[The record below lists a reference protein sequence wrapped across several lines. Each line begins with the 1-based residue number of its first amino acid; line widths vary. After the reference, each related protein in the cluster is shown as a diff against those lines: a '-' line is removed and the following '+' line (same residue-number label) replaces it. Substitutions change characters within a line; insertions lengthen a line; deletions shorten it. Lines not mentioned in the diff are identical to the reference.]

1 MSEIRD
7 SQESFEAAG
16 EDMGLSVFMVH
27 GLSQLWATGNR

>member
-16 EDMGLSVFMVH
+16 GEMGLSVFMVPD
-27 GLSQLWATGNR
+27 LSQLWATGNR